1 MLKYSWS
8 VALLKGQVI
17 KMSVV
22 IIGGNERMEQQ
33 YKQICKKHKC
43 KAKVFT
49 RMSGNLKTQIGQPDL
64 IILFTSTVAH
74 KMVHCALK
82 EAERYNIRVE
92 RAHSSS
98 ASALEN
104 VLQEAAVNK
113 DMFSQ
118 NKKRNVK
125 K

>member
-1 MLKYSWS
+1 
-8 VALLKGQVI
+8 
-17 KMSVV
+17 MSVV
-22 IIGGNERMEQQ
+22 IIGGHERMETQ
-33 YKQICKKHKC
+33 YKQICKQYKC

-49 RMSGNLKTQIGQPDL
+49 KMKTDLKNKIGSPDL
-64 IILFTSTVAH
+64 LILFTSTVSH

-104 VLQEAAVNK
+104 VLQGCC
-113 DMFSQ
+113 
-118 NKKRNVK
+118 
-125 K
+125 